1 MHKLLRFLYLT
12 PVLGL
17 AFILLN
23 TISKDQEP
31 KVKNVAEKMIDDQ
44 IIDFVGSDCH
54 HFHHLEMINHAKRLP
69 AFHSLIQQEQILNK
83 TL

>member
-1 MHKLLRFLYLT
+1 
-12 PVLGL
+12 
-17 AFILLN
+17 
-23 TISKDQEP
+23 
-31 KVKNVAEKMIDDQ
+31 MIDDQ

-54 HFHHLEMINHAKRLP
+54 HVHHLEMINHAKRLP